1 MSDIENKQDFSRY
14 DAMTTEEL
22 EQILRADALITD
34 EDDSYMELIVHIA
47 EVYAE
52 RKKNE
57 GVEAIKI
64 PEPDF
69 LCNTQPQSK
78 KKQQSVRRF
87 LRPLAAF
94 AAIIVLVFCGTFSAK
109 SMGYDIWGFVAEWT
123 SSVFTFK
130 SPTVPQSDTD
140 PLDAIE
146 RMKPTWLPEGFELA
160 EEKLDKE
167 QPARYYA
174 LYEKGNASITITYQE
189 NVPNNEYNYSKSE
202 GEIEIYEKNGF
213 TFHIFKNIERTV
225 TVWHVDGLT
234 CHIGGDISTNEMKK
248 VIDSIEQL

>member
-1 MSDIENKQDFSRY
+1 MSDIESKRDFSRY
-14 DAMTTEEL
+14 DTMTTEEL

-34 EDDSYMELIVHIA
+34 EDDSYIELIVHIA

-87 LRPLAAF
+87 LRPLAAV
-94 AAIIVLVFCGTFSAK
+94 AAIVVLVFCGTFTAK

-130 SPTVPQSDTD
+130 SPTVSQSDTD
-140 PLDAIE
+140 PLEAIE
-146 RMKPTWLPEGFELA
+146 RMKPVLLPEGFELA
-160 EEKLDKE
+160 AETLNTEYS
-167 QPARYYA
+167 AAYYA
-174 LYEKGNASITITYQE
+174 LYKKDDASISVEYQE
-189 NVPNNEYNYSKSE
+189 DDSNNVLYFNKGDSE
-202 GEIEIYEKNGF
+202 VEIYEKNGI

-225 TVWHVDGLT
+225 AVWYVDGLS
-234 CHIGGDISTNEMKK
+234 CHISGDISANEIKK
-248 VIDSIEQL
+248 VIDSISLS